1 MCKDEDTIKTRQAHM
16 KMSHIEL
23 LEMKIKLLRLKIQ
36 WMD

>member
-1 MCKDEDTIKTRQAHM
+1 MCKDEETIKNRQAHM
-16 KMSHIEL
+16 KTSYTEL